1 MKTIETIKH
10 IVAYEQKCFIDEILK
25 TVESMEK
32 AKHEVE
38 IQYSYGNEKY
48 TALIIGRKVES
59 NGINNKSSKT
69 IR

>member
-10 IVAYEQKCFIDEILK
+10 IVAYEQKYFINEILT

-32 AKHEVE
+32 SKNEVE

-48 TALIIGRKVES
+48 TALIIGRKVKS
-59 NGINNKSSKT
+59 NGINNKSSKA